1 MNKLSIIKDEKGTKI
16 MLDDKKIQGV
26 KEYQVKGSANGS
38 TELTLV
44 MDATLDKIKETA
56 PEVPVQEQLAD
67 LLTIDS
73 EGIIIHYGKSI
84 VNTSKESTDYSF
96 TE

>member
-26 KEYQVKGSANGS
+26 KEYQVKGSVNGS

-67 LLTIDS
+67 LPTIKCDNLTIHGVIAD
-73 EGIIIHYGKSI
+73 
-84 VNTSKESTDYSF
+84 
-96 TE
+96 